1 MKITRNYDVITLTDA
16 EVAQAI
22 GEWVMRKR
30 EDLGL
35 KPVLLRTTTLKDV
48 GGEPVPIV
56 NFHNSGGTA
65 HVTSALVQI
74 DRKFHAED

>member
-1 MKITRNYDVITLTDA
+1 MQITRNYDVITLTDA

-35 KPVLLRTTTLKDV
+35 KAVPLRMTTLKDV

-56 NFHNSGGTA
+56 YYYDAHRNINLTTA
-65 HVTSALVQI
+65 SVQI
-74 DRKFHAED
+74 DRPIPVED